1 MDVTKDTP
9 ESGVEWFSPHAALLP
24 QAGPSPVGVSVTPG
38 CCQNCRGAGSA
49 LGKAELRAA
58 PHLCPTGTA
67 CWWFGVQ
74 SVPIVS
80 CHEPGNGTFLS
91 PLPAHWP
98 FVSGFELKRAQKVQ
112 IITEILKDSPEI
124 RHRIPVAVEW
134 GSGSESFK
142 LF

>member
-1 MDVTKDTP
+1 M
-9 ESGVEWFSPHAALLP
+9 
-24 QAGPSPVGVSVTPG
+24 
-38 CCQNCRGAGSA
+38 
-49 LGKAELRAA
+49 
-58 PHLCPTGTA
+58 
-67 CWWFGVQ
+67 
-74 SVPIVS
+74 PIVFS
-80 CHEPGNGTFLS
+80 HEPGMS

-134 GSGSESFK
+134 DLGSESFK